1 MLRFYQD
8 FNRRKYEE
16 YLLFSKDFT
25 MENER
30 YPQLADMATTL
41 WTLKKHLNKLLREN
55 NLENKSRAISS
66 NLNKL
71 ETILN
76 SCGYEITSY
85 DIGQK
90 YNDGMNVDI
99 LDVIK
104 SDTPFSIIKD
114 IIEPT
119 ILYNGQIIK
128 KAKII
133 KEVNGEKDE

>member
-1 MLRFYQD
+1 
-8 FNRRKYEE
+8 
-16 YLLFSKDFT
+16 

-76 SCGYEITSY
+76 SCGYEITNY
-85 DIGQK
+85 EIGQK

-104 SDTPFSIIKD
+104 SDTPFPIIKD

-133 KEVNGEKDE
+133 KEINGDKDE